1 MNLSLIILAINAA
14 ARAYV
19 SKVTTLSE
27 RTTHV
32 ALLSLFQTLG
42 FIIGPALQ
50 SALTPIG
57 EKEIGDESQF
67 VFDMYTA
74 TG

>member
-1 MNLSLIILAINAA
+1 MKIYLHLGINAA
-14 ARAYV
+14 ARSYV
-19 SKVTTLSE
+19 AKVTTLEE

-32 ALLSLFQTLG
+32 ALLSLFQTMG
-42 FIIGPALQ
+42 FVLGPAIQ
-50 SALTPIG
+50 AALTPIG
-57 EKEIGDESQF
+57 FEPVPSTPTI